1 MKLKE
6 LEKLDISDFINHPDL
21 KRRLITYCIA
31 TWEDDA
37 IIDDYHLLTIFHDLQ
52 RNKELYKL
60 ERPINLGEP
69 S

>member
-1 MKLKE
+1 MNLKE
-6 LEKLDISDFINHPDL
+6 LEKLTIENFENHPDL

-37 IIDDYHLLTIFHDLQ
+37 MIDDYHLLTIFHDLQ
-52 RNKELYKL
+52 RNKELHKL
-60 ERPINLGEP
+60 EIPTNIGEP